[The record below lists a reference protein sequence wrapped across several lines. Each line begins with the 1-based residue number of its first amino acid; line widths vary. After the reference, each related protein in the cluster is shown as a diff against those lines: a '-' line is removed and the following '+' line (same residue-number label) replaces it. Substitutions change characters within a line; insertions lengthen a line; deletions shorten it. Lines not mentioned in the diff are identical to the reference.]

1 MSPHVA
7 PMTDEPP
14 MVSTQ
19 MGSPRL
25 RAAALGGLTAL
36 FGIAF
41 LLLLVADQAQGV
53 AGVP

>member
-1 MSPHVA
+1 MSAHVA
-7 PMTDEPP
+7 SMTDEP
-14 MVSTQ
+14 MASAQTEGQ
-19 MGSPRL
+19 RL

-36 FGIAF
+36 LGIAF